1 LTFDKLNERRG
12 IAEYNALVLEEAAAV
27 GGEEG
32 RGSRESSRDA
42 YCHQYSVEN
51 GTYFDIADESI

>member
-12 IAEYNALVLEEAAAV
+12 IAEYNALVLEESAAV

-32 RGSRESSRDA
+32 KGIRESSRDA
-42 YCHQYSVEN
+42 YYLQLVMEV
-51 GTYFDIADESI
+51 GTYFYVSHESI